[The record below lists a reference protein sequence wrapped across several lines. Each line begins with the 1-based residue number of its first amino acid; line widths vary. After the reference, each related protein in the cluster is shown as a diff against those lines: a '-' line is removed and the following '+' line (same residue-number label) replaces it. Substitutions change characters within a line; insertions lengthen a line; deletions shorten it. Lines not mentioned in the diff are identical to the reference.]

1 MSTATI
7 QTPGEP
13 PLLRGARAVP
23 GRRPATIPAG
33 DRWLITGFLLVLM
46 APPEVQFNLGTL
58 VLSPQRIFLIVG
70 LPLALLRVIGE
81 RRLGFRALDLV
92 AILHAAWIWIAI
104 SRVHGVE
111 RAIQWSG
118 SYSVEFLGSY
128 FLGRAAA
135 LTPSHILFFARR
147 LLVFILA
154 IGLLAIPEM
163 LTGEHIIR
171 QAFGKI
177 LGPKSLEGVDPRFG
191 LTRAFGPFDHP
202 ILYGVFCASAIGLTW
217 YLAPTRRPLG
227 WARLWRAAGVIIAAF
242 ASLSTGPLL
251 ACTVQGSLIA
261 WDIASRTF
269 RARWGILLALLAVG
283 YVAVDALSNRDP
295 VTVFIS
301 YATFNPQT
309 GYDRKLQ
316 WDVATAQIA
325 KTPVFGIGF
334 NEWTT
339 APEWWHNR
347 SLDNFWLVIAMCYGV
362 PAVALLLGV
371 AVTTIVRLSRAA
383 PPALRPMR
391 MGWIVS
397 FIGLSIA
404 ALTVHLWGSAFM
416 LFAFLLGMGVSL
428 SHFRP
433 PPKRPVAPAAGQPT
447 EARGL

>member
-1 MSTATI
+1 MER
-7 QTPGEP
+7 TPAAS
-13 PLLRGARAVP
+13 GAGRAAGHSAVP
-23 GRRPATIPAG
+23 PS

-46 APPEVQFNLGTL
+46 APPEVQFNLGSF

-81 RRLGFRALDLV
+81 PRLGFRVLDLV
-92 AILHAAWIWIAI
+92 AILHAAWIWVAV
-104 SRVHGVE
+104 SKVHGVE
-111 RAIQWSG
+111 RAIQWAG

-128 FLGRAAA
+128 FLGRAAT
-135 LTPSHILFFARR
+135 LTPSHVLFFARR
-147 LLVFILA
+147 LLVFIFA
-154 IGLLAIPEM
+154 IGLLAIPET

-171 QAFGKI
+171 QAFGRI

-202 ILYGVFCASAIGLTW
+202 ILYGVFCASAIGLNW
-217 YLAPTRRPLG
+217 YLAPTRRVLG
-227 WARLWRAAGVIIAAF
+227 FARLWRAAGVVIAAF

-251 ACTVQGSLIA
+251 ACTVQGMLIG
-261 WDIASRTF
+261 WDIVSRSF
-269 RARWGILLALLAVG
+269 RARWWILLALLLVG

-295 VTVFIS
+295 VTVFIA

-316 WDVATAQIA
+316 WDVGTAQVA
-325 KTPVFGIGF
+325 LTPIFGIGF

-347 SLDNFWLVIAMCYGV
+347 SLDNFWLVIAMCYGL
-362 PAVALLLGV
+362 PAVTLLLGV
-371 AVTTIVRLSRAA
+371 VLTTIIRVSRPA
-383 PPALRPMR
+383 PPALRR
-391 MGWIVS
+391 VRTGWTVS
-397 FIGLSIA
+397 FIGLSVA

-416 LFAFLLGMGVSL
+416 LFAFLLGIGVSL

-433 PPKRPVAPAAGQPT
+433 PPAARLKPVGNHRPERAST
-447 EARGL
+447 